1 MSFVL
6 RNKTQIATF
15 VSAVVLSV
23 LLVALQV
30 FGASLVDTDS
40 VGVGTTTV
48 GAGLHVTEGFTSVLD
63 GDAYI
68 YGQLNAAYLV
78 ATSTTDSSFAG
89 NVGLGSTT
97 PGGALGVQGA
107 AFVDDFLSVSTV
119 LATSSIGV
127 GTNTP
132 GMALGVNGA
141 ALIEDFVSVSTLL
154 ATSSAGVGTG
164 TPAGA
169 LGVDGAAFVNG
180 FIFAD
185 QITASSTNPSGV
197 GTDTPGTVWAV
208 GGTSDMEWLT
218 VEDHIRTSF
227 LLSTSTTATSTLS
240 RFGSELAST
249 TIVIDGASGRMA
261 IGTSV
266 VADADVVAGTF
277 AVDPVLTL
285 SGQGSAQGATG
296 TLYISGEGAT
306 GGQIIIKDSSGLGSR
321 CVSLIV
327 NTGATDVGGSGAG
340 VAELLIAKVVACP
353 R

>member
-89 NVGLGSTT
+89 NIGLGSTT
-97 PGGALGVQGA
+97 PAGALGVQGA
-107 AFVDDFLSVSTV
+107 AFIDDFL
-119 LATSSIGV
+119 
-127 GTNTP
+127 
-132 GMALGVNGA
+132 
-141 ALIEDFVSVSTLL
+141 SVSTLL
-154 ATSSAGVGTG
+154 ATSSAGVGTN

-227 LLSTSTTATSTLS
+227 FLSTSTTATSTLS

-277 AVDPVLTL
+277 AVYPVLTL
-285 SGQGSAQGATG
+285 SGQGSAQGAAG

-340 VAELLIAKVVACP
+340 VAELLIATVVACP

>member
-89 NVGLGSTT
+89 NIGLGSTT
-97 PGGALGVQGA
+97 PAGALGVQGA
-107 AFVDDFLSVSTV
+107 AFIDDFL
-119 LATSSIGV
+119 
-127 GTNTP
+127 
-132 GMALGVNGA
+132 
-141 ALIEDFVSVSTLL
+141 SVSTLL
-154 ATSSAGVGTG
+154 ATSSAGVGTN

-208 GGTSDMEWLT
+208 GGNSDMEQLA
-218 VEDHIRTSF
+218 VEDHIKTSF
-227 LLSTSTTATSTLS
+227 LISTSTTATSTLS

-266 VADADVVAGTF
+266 VADADVAGTM
-277 AVDPVLTL
+277 AVDPALTI
-285 SGQGSAQGATG
+285 SGAGSAQNATG
-296 TLYISGEGAT
+296 TLYIAGEGGN
-306 GGQIIIKDSSGLGSR
+306 GGQIIIQNSSGLGSR

-327 NTGATDVGGSGAG
+327 NTGASDVGASGAG
-340 VAELLIAKVVACP
+340 VAELLVAKVVACP

>member
-97 PGGALGVQGA
+97 PAGALGVQGA

-119 LATSSIGV
+119 LATSSVGV

-154 ATSSAGVGTG
+154 ATSSAGVGTN

-208 GGTSDMEWLT
+208 GGDSNMEQLA
-218 VEDHIRTSF
+218 VEDHIKTSF
-227 LLSTSTTATSTLS
+227 LISTSTTATSTLS

-266 VADADVVAGTF
+266 VADADVAGTM
-277 AVDPVLTL
+277 AVDPALTI
-285 SGQGSAQGATG
+285 SGAGSAQNATG
-296 TLYISGEGAT
+296 TLYIAGEGGN
-306 GGQIIIKDSSGLGSR
+306 GGQIIIQNSSGLGSR

-327 NTGATDVGGSGAG
+327 NTGASDVGASGAG
-340 VAELLIAKVVACP
+340 VAELLVAKVVACP